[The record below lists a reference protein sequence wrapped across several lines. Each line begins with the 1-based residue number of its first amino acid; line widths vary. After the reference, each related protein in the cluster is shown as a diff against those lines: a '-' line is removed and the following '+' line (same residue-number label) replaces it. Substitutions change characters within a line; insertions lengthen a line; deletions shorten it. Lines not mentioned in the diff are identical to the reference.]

1 MRGVRTWAF
10 VRELVRPPFPEPI
23 ADKDW
28 HRAERIRLWLLP
40 TLAALNLL
48 TRLLMPH
55 RAEIDYRNYDAAVVA
70 NLIAHA
76 SAVMLNL
83 WALRRAQTEL
93 AHRRVSAISCVLE
106 QFTGLTGIWLVG
118 SVTTTWGVIFF
129 VVSIAVYRAY
139 FDARLGLIA
148 FLSALV
154 QQNGLVA
161 AEIAHLLPS
170 HALAPHEHSLI
181 YQDATAM
188 AGSTVWLSVGYG
200 LVWVLAGYVANR
212 YRQSEHALRELNQS
226 LEERVRAQ
234 VALLER
240 AGRLRRYL
248 APQIVERI
256 MAAEIDPV
264 AVRERRHITVMF
276 ADLRGFTEMV
286 ERVPPEVLADV
297 LNRYFDEVAAIAF
310 RHGGTI
316 DKFIG
321 DAVMVFFGAPEA
333 TGERDQAFRCVSMAL
348 EIQRRIG
355 ELAAD
360 FTRLGAGQPVAVR
373 IGIASGV
380 ATVGSFGARH
390 RSDFTVVGAPVNR
403 AARLEP
409 MAPPGGILCD
419 AGTRELL
426 AAEFGFEPKGEV
438 KLKGFAEPVRTF
450 QISAE
455 AHTAATG
462 SGAA

>member
-1 MRGVRTWAF
+1 M
-10 VRELVRPPFPEPI
+10 RELVRPPFPEPI
-23 ADKDW
+23 EDAAWK
-28 HRAERIRLWLLP
+28 RAERIRLGLMP
-40 TLAALNLL
+40 TLAALNVTMWLL
-48 TRLLMPH
+48 ARPGQGFDFANYNRSMLANVLTHATIVLL
-55 RAEIDYRNYDAAVVA
+55 NV
-70 NLIAHA
+70 
-76 SAVMLNL
+76 
-83 WALRRAQTEL
+83 WALRRAQTAEQ
-93 AHRRVSAISCVLE
+93 HRRIAFLSCPLE
-106 QFTGLTGIWLVG
+106 QFTGLTGIWLTG
-118 SVTTTWGVIFF
+118 SVSSAWGVIFF
-129 VVSIAVYRAY
+129 VISIAVYRAY
-139 FDARLGLIA
+139 YDARMGLWAIG
-148 FLSALV
+148 SALV
-154 QQNGLVA
+154 QHCGLVA
-161 AEIAHLLPS
+161 LEATGVLPS
-170 HALAPHEHSLI
+170 RALMPQMHDPLYAQVPMLVSGMFWIAAGYGIVWALAGFVS
-181 YQDATAM
+181 
-188 AGSTVWLSVGYG
+188 
-200 LVWVLAGYVANR
+200 NR
-212 YRQSEHALRELNQS
+212 YRETQHALRELNTG
-226 LEERVRAQ
+226 LEERVRGQ

-240 AGRLRRYL
+240 TGRLRRYL

-286 ERVPPEVLADV
+286 ERVPPDVLADV

-333 TGERDQAFRCVSMAL
+333 TGERDQALRCVSMAL

-360 FTRLGAGQPVAVR
+360 FMRLGAGVPVAAR

-409 MAPPGGILCD
+409 LAPPGGILCD
-419 AGTRELL
+419 GTTRELL
-426 AAEFGFEPKGEV
+426 ADQFGFAPKGEV
-438 KLKGFAEPVRTF
+438 KLKGFAEPVATF
-450 QISAE
+450 QVSAE
-455 AHTAATG
+455 PHAELSG

>member
-1 MRGVRTWAF
+1 VGTWAF
-10 VRELVRPPFPEPI
+10 LRELVHPPFPEPI
-23 ADKDW
+23 SEKDW

-40 TLAALNLL
+40 TLATLNLL
-48 TRLLMPH
+48 TRIFMPH
-55 RAEIDYRNYDAAVVA
+55 RPEIDYRNYDIACIA
-70 NLIAHA
+70 NIAAHA
-76 SAVMLNL
+76 SAVLLNV

-93 AHRRVSAISCVLE
+93 AHRRVSAVSCVLE

-129 VVSIAVYRAY
+129 IVSIACYRAY
-139 FDARLGLIA
+139 FDAQLGKIA
-148 FLSALV
+148 ILSALV

-161 AEIAHLLPS
+161 AEVAKLVPS
-170 HALAPHEHSLI
+170 HAMVPHEHSLV
-181 YQDATAM
+181 YDN
-188 AGSTVWLSVGYG
+188 AGGLIGASLWLSVGYG

-212 YRQSEHALRELNQS
+212 FRQSEHALRELNTS
-226 LEERVRAQ
+226 LEERVRQQ

-240 AGRLRRYL
+240 TGRLRRYL

-256 MAAEIDPV
+256 LAADIDPV

-360 FTRLGAGQPVAVR
+360 FARLGAGQPLAVR

-409 MAPPGGILCD
+409 LAPPGGILCD
-419 AGTRELL
+419 AATRELL
-426 AAEFGFEPKGEV
+426 AQSFGFNPQGEV
-438 KLKGFAEPVRTF
+438 KLKGFAEPVATF
-450 QISAE
+450 QV
-455 AHTAATG
+455 AA
-462 SGAA
+462 

>member
-1 MRGVRTWAF
+1 M
-10 VRELVRPPFPEPI
+10 RELVHPPFPEPI
-23 ADKDW
+23 EDAAW
-28 HRAERIRLWLLP
+28 GRAERIRLGLMP
-40 TLAALNLL
+40 TLVTLNVLM
-48 TRLLMPH
+48 RLLA
-55 RAEIDYRNYDAAVVA
+55 RAGEGVDMRNFNHSIFV
-70 NLIAHA
+70 NSLAHA
-76 SAVMLNL
+76 SIILLNL
-83 WALRRAQTEL
+83 WAVRRAKTTTQ
-93 AHRRVSAISCVLE
+93 HRWVAVVSCPLE
-106 QFTGLTGIWLVG
+106 QFTGLSGIWLTG
-118 SVTTTWGVIFF
+118 SVSSAWGVIFF
-129 VVSIAVYRAY
+129 VISIAVYRAY
-139 FDARLGLIA
+139 YDSRMGLWALG
-148 FLSALV
+148 SALV
-154 QQNGLVA
+154 QHCGLVA
-161 AEIAHLLPS
+161 LEATHVLPS
-170 HALAPHEHSLI
+170 RALFTSTNDPLYTQVPMLVSGMFWIAMGYGIVWALAGFVS
-181 YQDATAM
+181 
-188 AGSTVWLSVGYG
+188 
-200 LVWVLAGYVANR
+200 NR
-212 YRQSEHALRELNQS
+212 YRESQHLLRELNTS

-234 VALLER
+234 VSLLER
-240 AGRLRRYL
+240 TGRLRRYL

-256 MAAEIDPV
+256 LEADIDPV

-333 TGERDQAFRCVSMAL
+333 TGERDQAFRCAQMAL

-409 MAPPGGILCD
+409 LAPPGGILCD
-419 AGTRELL
+419 ANTRELL
-426 AAEFGFEPKGEV
+426 IGQLGFTPQGEV
-438 KLKGFAEPVRTF
+438 KLKGFAEPVSTF
-450 QISAE
+450 QISAA
-455 AHTAATG
+455 AHPAAG

>member
-1 MRGVRTWAF
+1 ML
-10 VRELVRPPFPEPI
+10 RELVRPPFPEPI
-23 ADKDW
+23 EEQAWK
-28 HRAERIRLWLLP
+28 RAERIRLGLMP
-40 TLAALNLL
+40 TLATLNLAM
-48 TRLLMPH
+48 RLAARP
-55 RAEIDYRNYDAAVVA
+55 EQGFNFTNYNRSMVA
-70 NLIAHA
+70 NVLTHVIVILINVW
-76 SAVMLNL
+76 AV
-83 WALRRAQTEL
+83 RRAQTAEQ
-93 AHRRVSAISCVLE
+93 HRRIAFLSCPLE
-106 QFTGLTGIWLVG
+106 QFTGLTGIWLTG
-118 SVTTTWGVIFF
+118 SVSSAWGVIFF
-129 VVSIAVYRAY
+129 VIPVAVYRAY
-139 FDARLGLIA
+139 YDARLGLWA
-148 FLSALV
+148 LGSALV
-154 QQNGLVA
+154 QHGGLVA
-161 AEIAHLLPS
+161 LEATHVLPS
-170 HALAPHEHSLI
+170 RALMPQSLDPL
-181 YQDATAM
+181 YSQVPM
-188 AGSTVWLSVGYG
+188 QLSGMFWIAVGYG
-200 LVWVLAGYVANR
+200 IVWALAGFVSNR
-212 YRQSEHALRELNQS
+212 YRESQHALQELNAS
-226 LEERVRAQ
+226 LEERVRSQ
-234 VALLER
+234 VAMLER
-240 AGRLRRYL
+240 TGRLRRYL

-286 ERVPPEVLADV
+286 ERVPPDVLADV

-360 FTRLGAGQPVAVR
+360 FMRLGAGVPVAAR

-409 MAPPGGILCD
+409 LAPPGGILCD
-419 AGTRELL
+419 ATTRELL
-426 AAEFGFEPKGEV
+426 VDQFGFAAKGEV
-438 KLKGFAEPVRTF
+438 KLKGFAEPVATF

-455 AHTAATG
+455 PSSTATN